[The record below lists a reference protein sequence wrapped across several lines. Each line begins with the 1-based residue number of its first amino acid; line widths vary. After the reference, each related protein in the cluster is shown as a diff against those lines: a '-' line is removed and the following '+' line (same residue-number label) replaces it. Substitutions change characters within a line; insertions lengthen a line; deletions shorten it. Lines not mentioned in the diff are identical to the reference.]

1 MFKEQGE
8 ETQEDRFLTKLPSYP
23 ILKDNSQI
31 IIIVTSTHMSIQEV
45 LLRFT
50 EGTINPVFNTPWLLT
65 GRGYQQSHSSLELQ
79 IARVSG
85 QSNYTP
91 QGINPKAT
99 TRVTEQITGVSFYI
113 LTPQLLSRGE
123 GGELL
128 KGGLQK
134 IPCLLV
140 PVLNYRQSS
149 LQLELKS
156 LPDKRARW
164 LLNAT
169 ALTRQ
174 GLAALEN
181 AEILLTSGSQLS
193 TSQTQDGCHSFRA

>member
-1 MFKEQGE
+1 MLQSLCLRNRVKKLRKIDFWQN
-8 ETQEDRFLTKLPSYP
+8 FLPTPF
-23 ILKDNSQI
+23 LKDNSQI
-31 IIIVTSTHMSIQEV
+31 IITVTSAHMSIQEV

-50 EGTINPVFNTPWLLT
+50 ESTINPVFNTPWLLT

-79 IARVSG
+79 IAWVSQ

-91 QGINPKAT
+91 QSINPKAT
-99 TRVTEQITGVSFYI
+99 TIVTEQITGVSLYI

-140 PVLNYRQSS
+140 PILNYRQSPHCNWS
-149 LQLELKS
+149 SKVSQM
-156 LPDKRARW
+156 RGQ
-164 LLNAT
+164 N
-169 ALTRQ
+169 
-174 GLAALEN
+174 
-181 AEILLTSGSQLS
+181 GS
-193 TSQTQDGCHSFRA
+193 

>member
-1 MFKEQGE
+1 MTPSKENNWVKQAARGGLKQNTSFSFSNVSIKNAPVTVFKEQGE

-31 IIIVTSTHMSIQEV
+31 MIIVTSTHMSIQEV

-79 IARVSG
+79 IARVSW

-113 LTPQLLSRGE
+113 LTPQL
-123 GGELL
+123 
-128 KGGLQK
+128 
-134 IPCLLV
+134 
-140 PVLNYRQSS
+140 
-149 LQLELKS
+149 
-156 LPDKRARW
+156 
-164 LLNAT
+164 
-169 ALTRQ
+169 
-174 GLAALEN
+174 
-181 AEILLTSGSQLS
+181 
-193 TSQTQDGCHSFRA
+193 